1 MLVSSSCAV
10 CGRGAKF
17 LTDSIFITYSYR
29 RKGKHSG
36 YVGLLQIDYIGVC
49 LRVEPAACYWIQVLV
64 LVY

>member
-10 CGRGAKF
+10 CGRGAKS

-29 RKGKHSG
+29 RKGKHNG

-49 LRVEPAACYWIQVLV
+49 LRVEPAAYWIQVLV